1 MPQYNCD
8 IYATPTVCPTQ
19 TSLTSLAHELHY
31 VVSANYYVAV
41 AWETTGAE
49 DHEAIF
55 LWTNSIL
62 SSNSFIRELYL
73 TSCERYK
80 FSFIKQKIDRK
91 TKMANSTA
99 TTGTSIDALVK
110 EGKALGSIW
119 RQVNSLKQT
128 IKENGF
134 DTRLGKLLQELKA
147 QSTVDSGQIPTHVLR
162 THGIQQIDRRRR
174 SEALW
179 FVENEKECREFIAN
193 GNFKGSSL
201 TALQAAMRKAAKA
214 DDTETTEGEPSNV
227 GQSEATEQPKADAP
241 KPRITHKVMVNTIL
255 AQAELNGLDL
265 EKIIEDLMAAVPSQQ
280 VAA

>member
-1 MPQYNCD
+1 MKNS
-8 IYATPTVCPTQ
+8 AK
-19 TSLTSLAHELHY
+19 TS
-31 VVSANYYVAV
+31 
-41 AWETTGAE
+41 
-49 DHEAIF
+49 
-55 LWTNSIL
+55 
-62 SSNSFIRELYL
+62 
-73 TSCERYK
+73 
-80 FSFIKQKIDRK
+80 
-91 TKMANSTA
+91 
-99 TTGTSIDALVK
+99 GTSIDALVK

-134 DTRLGKLLQELKA
+134 DTRLGKLLQQLKA
-147 QSTVDSGQIPTHVLR
+147 SSTVDSGQIPTHVLR

-179 FVENEKECREFIAN
+179 FVENEKECREFIAKAKY
-193 GNFKGSSL
+193 KGSSL
-201 TALQAAMRKAAKA
+201 TALQAAMRKAAKGSDEDQTA
-214 DDTETTEGEPSNV
+214 KAEPSNV

>member
-1 MPQYNCD
+1 
-8 IYATPTVCPTQ
+8 
-19 TSLTSLAHELHY
+19 
-31 VVSANYYVAV
+31 
-41 AWETTGAE
+41 
-49 DHEAIF
+49 
-55 LWTNSIL
+55 
-62 SSNSFIRELYL
+62 
-73 TSCERYK
+73 
-80 FSFIKQKIDRK
+80 
-91 TKMANSTA
+91 MANSTA
-99 TTGTSIDALVK
+99 TTGTTIDALVK

-119 RQVNSLKQT
+119 RQTNSLKQT
-128 IKENGF
+128 IKANGF

-147 QSTVDSGQIPTHVLR
+147 QSSSDNGQIPTHVLR

-201 TALQAAMRKAAKA
+201 TALQAAMRKAAKGSDEDQPA
-214 DDTETTEGEPSNV
+214 KAEPSNV
-227 GQSEATEQPKADAP
+227 GQSDEAPAKADKAP
-241 KPRITHKVMVNTIL
+241 VKITHKVMVNTII

>member
-1 MPQYNCD
+1 M
-8 IYATPTVCPTQ
+8 
-19 TSLTSLAHELHY
+19 
-31 VVSANYYVAV
+31 
-41 AWETTGAE
+41 
-49 DHEAIF
+49 
-55 LWTNSIL
+55 
-62 SSNSFIRELYL
+62 
-73 TSCERYK
+73 K
-80 FSFIKQKIDRK
+80 
-91 TKMANSTA
+91 NSTA
-99 TTGTSIDALVK
+99 TSGTSIDALVK

-128 IKENGF
+128 TKENGF
-134 DTRLGKLLQELKA
+134 DTRLGKLLQQLKA
-147 QSTVDSGQIPTHVLR
+147 SSTVDSGQIPTHVLL

-179 FVENEKECREFIAN
+179 FVENEKECREFIAKAKY
-193 GNFKGSSL
+193 KGSSL
-201 TALQAAMRKAAKA
+201 TALQAAMRKAAKGSDEDQTA
-214 DDTETTEGEPSNV
+214 KAEPSNV

>member
-1 MPQYNCD
+1 M
-8 IYATPTVCPTQ
+8 
-19 TSLTSLAHELHY
+19 
-31 VVSANYYVAV
+31 
-41 AWETTGAE
+41 
-49 DHEAIF
+49 
-55 LWTNSIL
+55 
-62 SSNSFIRELYL
+62 
-73 TSCERYK
+73 K
-80 FSFIKQKIDRK
+80 
-91 TKMANSTA
+91 NSTA
-99 TTGTSIDALVK
+99 TSGTSISALVK

-214 DDTETTEGEPSNV
+214 DEADNSEAEPSNV
-227 GQSEATEQPKADAP
+227 GQSEPTEQPKADAP
-241 KPRITHKVMVNTIL
+241 KQRYSKTAIVNAVI
-255 AQAELNGLDL
+255 AQAELNEVDL
-265 EKIIEDLMAAVPSQQ
+265 EEIINDLLEVLADRQKAV
-280 VAA
+280 A

>member
-1 MPQYNCD
+1 M
-8 IYATPTVCPTQ
+8 
-19 TSLTSLAHELHY
+19 
-31 VVSANYYVAV
+31 
-41 AWETTGAE
+41 
-49 DHEAIF
+49 
-55 LWTNSIL
+55 
-62 SSNSFIRELYL
+62 
-73 TSCERYK
+73 K
-80 FSFIKQKIDRK
+80 
-91 TKMANSTA
+91 NST
-99 TTGTSIDALVK
+99 TTSGTSIDALVK

-134 DTRLGKLLQELKA
+134 DTRLGKLLQQLKA
-147 QSTVDSGQIPTHVLR
+147 SSTVDSGQIPTHVLR

-193 GNFKGSSL
+193 GKFKGSSL
-201 TALQAAMRKAAKA
+201 TALQASMRKAAKA
-214 DDTETTEGEPSNV
+214 DEAETTEGEASNV
-227 GQSEATEQPKADAP
+227 GQSEPTEQPKADAP

-265 EKIIEDLMAAVPSQQ
+265 EKIIEDLMAAVPSHQ